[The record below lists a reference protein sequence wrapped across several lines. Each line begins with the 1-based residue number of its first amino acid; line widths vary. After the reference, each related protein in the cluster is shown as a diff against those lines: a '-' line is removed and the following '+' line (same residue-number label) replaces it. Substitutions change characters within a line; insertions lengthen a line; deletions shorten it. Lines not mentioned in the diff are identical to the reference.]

1 MKDERKRRASRRVLK
16 KLSAVRA
23 VLSKDER
30 EVLDAI
36 VLGEARAHQMP
47 ETRIDTSTTEST
59 SSTQRK
65 DHDMLGKDNPISKSV
80 AKSQVKAHALKSV
93 QKGPAKSNTK
103 GAAKAHA
110 LKSAYKG
117 SAKSNAKGAAKAH
130 VLKTVYKGS
139 AKSNAKSAAK
149 AHQMV
154 ATEPLVEQAP
164 VTTVPPIELPKVE
177 FDPTVEQYKP
187 IAE

>member
-23 VLSKDER
+23 VLSNDER

-36 VLGEARAHQMP
+36 VLGEVRAHQIP
-47 ETRIDTSTTEST
+47 ETQIDQSTTEST
-59 SSTQRK
+59 STNQRK
-65 DHDMLGKDNPISKSV
+65 GQNMLGKDNPISKST
-80 AKSQVKAHALKSV
+80 AR
-93 QKGPAKSNTK
+93 NT
-103 GAAKAHA
+103 
-110 LKSAYKG
+110 
-117 SAKSNAKGAAKAH
+117 AKAH
-130 VLKTVYKGS
+130 VMNKVANKGAS
-139 AKSNAKSAAK
+139 RVASRNTAK

-154 ATEPLVEQAP
+154 TTELPAEQAP

-187 IAE
+187 IPE